1 MERKNEIELRVLLV
15 DDDEDEYILLQDLVD
30 KLSLKPGQCKIELDW
45 AYNFETAIET
55 LTHNHYDACLVDYN
69 LGEYSGLDVLR
80 EINSQGYKTTVILL
94 TGQGNYEIDLA
105 AMQEGAADYLSKD
118 QLDAPLL
125 ERTIRYAVEH
135 KKIQEELEIRVR
147 DRTAALEQA
156 NQELKAEIKRR
167 TEVEL
172 ELRGIKAELEDR
184 VKERTEEL
192 QQANQY
198 LDAIFN
204 HIAEAVTV
212 YDEKGKLLKA
222 NQVAIQN
229 LGLDP
234 KSLSKKEPQQA
245 LSFLMPDGSPV
256 NEGQFPIQRAMRGET
271 VRQEPYIYRA
281 PFGQDFTILLSAT
294 PMYSDGDLTGVV
306 AIAHDVTER
315 EQLVTQLAVEQ
326 NRLQAIIQ
334 NAASGIIVADNTGSI
349 ILTNPIAELIL
360 GRSLPKGSNL
370 AAQEGL
376 ELCYPD
382 GSPYLPDDII
392 LTRAAKEG
400 KAFTNVEM
408 LVKASGQDARY
419 ILANATPIYDTRG
432 RRNGA
437 VGVFQDITSRKQHEE
452 TLHRR
457 ASRAQLLA
465 VLSKAFVEAGLDD
478 RTVLDT
484 ITEKIAEHVG
494 DACILRLISQDGEWL
509 EPVSFS
515 VNQPEIYERMKQI
528 FATFRQHVSEGPSGI
543 VLRTGKP
550 LLIPN
555 IQAEQARHHEPRSY
569 WDWLDRYSVYSLL
582 VVPLHAKDHPL
593 GTLLLLRI
601 KSQSANQPTTPYTLE
616 DLQFF
621 EDLSGRAAL
630 AIENAR
636 LYEEVQ
642 RLSVTDPLTGL
653 FNRRGLLT
661 LGENELRRAHRFRHP
676 TTMIMVDI
684 DHFKKVN
691 DTYGHAVGDDVL
703 RVVGER
709 LRHSLRT
716 QDILARY
723 GGEEFAILV
732 PECNAQ
738 MAELVAER
746 LRLLFENHPVETQ
759 SGDIAITVSL
769 GAAVNRMMQED
780 LLVLLDRA
788 DSALYA
794 AKQAGRN
801 CVKVAEEK

>member
-1 MERKNEIELRVLLV
+1 MERKKEIELRVLLV

-45 AYNFETAIET
+45 VYNFETAIEA
-55 LTHNHYDACLVDYN
+55 LARNHYDACLVDYN
-69 LGEYSGLDVLR
+69 LGEHSGLDVLR
-80 EINSQGYKTTVILL
+80 EINTQGYNTTVILL

-105 AMQEGAADYLSKD
+105 AMQEGAADYLLKD

-125 ERTIRYAVEH
+125 ERTIRYAIEH
-135 KKIQEELEIRVR
+135 KKTQEELEVRVR
-147 DRTAALEQA
+147 ERTAALEQA
-156 NQELKAEIKRR
+156 NQELKAEIELR
-167 TEVEL
+167 TEVER
-172 ELRGIKAELEDR
+172 ELRAIKAELEDR

-192 QQANQY
+192 QQANLS

-234 KSLSKKEPQQA
+234 RSLSREDSQETFP
-245 LSFLMPDGSPV
+245 LLLPDGSPV
-256 NEGQFPIQRAMRGET
+256 SEEQFPIQRAMRGET
-271 VRQEPYIYRA
+271 VRQEPYLYRGL
-281 PFGQDFTILLSAT
+281 FGQDFYILLSAT
-294 PMYSDGDLTGVV
+294 PMYSEGELTGVV

-315 EQLVTQLAVEQ
+315 EQLVAQLAVEQ

-334 NAASGIIVADNTGSI
+334 NAASGIVVADNTGSI

-360 GRSLPKGSNL
+360 GRALPKDTNL
-370 AAQEGL
+370 ADQEEL

-382 GSPYLPDDII
+382 GTPYAAEDMI

-408 LVKASGQDARY
+408 LVKSSGQDARY

-437 VGVFQDITSRKQHEE
+437 VGVFQDITTRKQLEE
-452 TLHRR
+452 NLHRR

-494 DACILRLISQDGEWL
+494 DACVLRLISEDGEWL

-515 VNQPEIYERMKQI
+515 VNLPEAYERMKQI

-555 IQAEQARHHEPRSY
+555 VQAELTRHHEPRSY

-582 VVPLHAKDHPL
+582 VVPLYVKERPL
-593 GTLLLLRI
+593 GSLLLLRL
-601 KSQSANQPTTPYTLE
+601 KSQDTNQPTEPYTLE

-661 LGENELRRAHRFRHP
+661 MGENELRRAHRFRHP
-676 TTMIMVDI
+676 TAMIMVDI

-703 RVVGER
+703 RVVAER

-732 PECNAQ
+732 PECNSQ
-738 MAELVAER
+738 MAEHVAER
-746 LRLLFENHPVETQ
+746 LRLLFDSHPVDTP
-759 SGDIAITVSL
+759 SGEVAITVSL

-801 CVKVAEEK
+801 CVIVAEEK